1 MDFERNL
8 DKYAELA
15 VKVGVNIQPGQTLLV
30 RSPIECA
37 PFVRKVLVH
46 AYNVGAKHVHI
57 EWSDE
62 QCTLLK
68 YLNAPEESFNEFPK
82 WTSEQYVDIAKEG
95 GAFLTIYAQDPDL
108 LKDVDPQRVANFQK
122 SSAMALKEWRS
133 YTLSDK
139 CKWSIVSI
147 PTEAWAKKIFPNV
160 STSEA
165 IDKLW
170 EAIFKCSR
178 VEGQDPIEAW
188 KKHNEDLKLRMNFLN
203 EKNFKTLKFK
213 SAKTDITMGLP
224 EGHVWLSGASEDPNG
239 INFNPNIPTEEV
251 FTMPHK
257 YDVNGVVYS
266 TKPLVYG
273 GNVIDNFSLTFKD
286 GKIVDFTAEKG
297 AETLGKLIDTD
308 EGSHYLG
315 EVALVPFKSP
325 ISDTNIVFFNTLYD
339 ENASCHFA
347 LGSAYKTC
355 IKNGDQIKEGE
366 SDKHG
371 VNESLTH
378 VDFMIG
384 SNDMNIVGETY
395 DGEEI
400 QIFKDGNWA
409 F

>member
-15 VKVGVNIQPGQTLLV
+15 VKVGVNIQPGQELLV

-37 PFVRKVLVH
+37 PFVRKVVKH
-46 AYNVGAKHVHI
+46 AYDTGAKNVYI

-62 QCTLLK
+62 ECTLIR
-68 YLNAPEESFNEFPK
+68 YLNAPEEVFNEYPK
-82 WTSEQYVDIAKEG
+82 WTADQYVDIAKKG
-95 GAFLTIYAQDPDL
+95 GAFLSIHAANPDL
-108 LKDVDPQRVANFQK
+108 LKDVDPQRVANYQK
-122 SSAMALKEWRS
+122 ASGLALKEWRS

-147 PTEAWAKKIFPNV
+147 PTEAWAKKVFPDV
-160 STSEA
+160 SNEEA

-178 VEGQDPIEAW
+178 VDGQDPIEAW
-188 KKHNEDLKLRMNFLN
+188 NKHNEDLKLRMDFLN
-203 EKNFKTLKFK
+203 NKNFKTLKFK
-213 SAKTDITMGLP
+213 SEKTDLTMELP
-224 EGHVWLSGASEDPNG
+224 EGHVWLSGASVDPNG
-239 INFNPNIPTEEV
+239 VKFNPNIPTEEV
-251 FTMPHK
+251 FCLPHK
-257 YDVNGVVYS
+257 FKVNGIVYS

-286 GKIVDFTAEKG
+286 GRIVEFTAEKG
-297 AETLGKLIDTD
+297 YDTLEKLISTD

-347 LGSAYKTC
+347 IGSAYKTC
-355 IKNGDQIKEGE
+355 IKDGDNIKDEDL
-366 SDKHG
+366 DKYG
-371 VNESLTH
+371 INDSLTH

-384 SNDMNIVGETY
+384 SPDMNIIGETY
-395 DGEEI
+395 NGETI

>member
-1 MDFERNL
+1 MELEKNL
-8 DKYAELA
+8 DKYAELS

-46 AYNVGAKHVHI
+46 AYKSGAKNVHI

-62 QCTLLK
+62 ESTLLK
-68 YLNAPEESFNEFPK
+68 YLNAPEETFNDFPK
-82 WTSEQYVDIAKEG
+82 WTAEQYVDIAKEG
-95 GAFLTIYAQDPDL
+95 GAFLTVYAQNPDL
-108 LKDVDPQRVANFQK
+108 LKNVEPQRVATFQK
-122 SSAMALKEWRS
+122 ASAMALKEWRS

-139 CKWSIVSI
+139 CKWSIVSV
-147 PTEAWAKKIFPNV
+147 PTEAWAEKVFPDV
-160 STSEA
+160 SSKEA
-165 IDKLW
+165 VDKLW
-170 EAIFKCSR
+170 DAIFKCSR
-178 VEGQDPIEAW
+178 VDGQDPIEAW
-188 KKHNEDLKLRMNFLN
+188 KNHNEDLKLRTNFLN
-203 EKNFKTLKFK
+203 EKNFKTLNFK
-213 SAKTDITMGLP
+213 SSKTDITMDLP
-224 EGHVWLSGASEDPNG
+224 EGHVWLSGSSQDPNG
-239 INFNPNIPTEEV
+239 IDFNANIPTEEV
-251 FTMPHK
+251 FSMPHK
-257 YDVNGVVYS
+257 FKVNGVVHS

-286 GKIVDFTAEKG
+286 GKIIDFAAEKG

-347 LGSAYKTC
+347 LGSAYKSC
-355 IKNGDQIKEGE
+355 IKNGADIKDAEL
-366 SDKHG
+366 DKHG
-371 VNESLTH
+371 INESLTH

-384 SNDMNIVGETY
+384 SSDMNIVGETY
-395 DGEEI
+395 DGKEI